1 MNKRN
6 RFRAGLIFGIVT
18 TVFYLV
24 ESLFT
29 SDNLSKNQI
38 LKSLAAGLLAG
49 VISGF
54 LFGWLIGLFAKPK
67 FVTRTTK
74 IETESDENILLETP
88 ANHIKGIEGV
98 GGKLYLT
105 NKRLIFKS
113 HKLNVQNHQFSLKL
127 TDIKN
132 VDRFKN
138 AGFLNNGLSI
148 TTMMGKEKF
157 VVEQIDDWIKFLNDK
172 KGL

>member
-1 MNKRN
+1 MNKKN
-6 RFRAGLIFGIVT
+6 RFGAGLIFGIVM

-24 ESLFT
+24 ETLLT
-29 SDNLSKNQI
+29 SDNLSTNQI

-54 LFGWLIGLFAKPK
+54 LFGWLIGLFAKSK
-67 FVTRTTK
+67 FVTKSTN
-74 IETESDENILLETP
+74 IETQPNENILLETP
-88 ANHIKGIEGV
+88 ANHFKGIEAV

-113 HKLNVQNHQFSLKL
+113 HKLNVQNHQLSLKL

-132 VDRFKN
+132 VNRFKN

-148 TTMMGKEKF
+148 TTMMGNEKF

-172 KGL
+172 NGL